1 MGILEIVQ
9 GATCKLPRAVASII
23 RTPIG
28 LEAMH
33 VKQLFDLSG
42 KVAMVTGGSR
52 GLGLE
57 IATGLGEA
65 GAAVVVTARRAQWL
79 ASAEQ
84 ELTALGITH
93 LATTCDVSQPD
104 QVSAALSAALQRFE
118 QIDVL
123 VNNAGISWGEPVDT
137 MPLDKWRAVLET
149 NVTGC
154 FLMSQAVGKEMIRS
168 KRGGSIINIAS
179 VTALVGTDPEIL
191 DAIGYTASKGA
202 IVSMTRD
209 LAVKW
214 AQFGIRVNA
223 IAPGFFD
230 TRLSAGVL
238 QRSRADIERSI
249 PMDRIG
255 QPGELK
261 GVALFLASAAAAYIT
276 GQVLAVD
283 GGATA
288 W

>member
-1 MGILEIVQ
+1 MD
-9 GATCKLPRAVASII
+9 
-23 RTPIG
+23 
-28 LEAMH
+28 

-42 KVAMVTGGSR
+42 KVALVTGGSR

-65 GAAVVVTARRAQWL
+65 GAAVVITARRAQWL
-79 ASAEQ
+79 TSAEQ
-84 ELTALGITH
+84 ELTTLGITH

-104 QVSAALSAALQRFE
+104 QVGAAVSAALRRFDR
-118 QIDVL
+118 IDVL
-123 VNNAGISWGEPVDT
+123 VNNAGISWGESVDT

-149 NVTGC
+149 NATGC
-154 FLMSQAVGKEMIRS
+154 FLMSRAVGKEMIQS
-168 KRGGSIINIAS
+168 KRDGSIINIAS

-214 AQFGIRVNA
+214 APFGIRVNA

-230 TRLSAGVL
+230 TRLTAGVL
-238 QRSRADIERSI
+238 QRRRADIERSI

-261 GVALFLASAAAAYIT
+261 GVAVFLASAAAAYIT